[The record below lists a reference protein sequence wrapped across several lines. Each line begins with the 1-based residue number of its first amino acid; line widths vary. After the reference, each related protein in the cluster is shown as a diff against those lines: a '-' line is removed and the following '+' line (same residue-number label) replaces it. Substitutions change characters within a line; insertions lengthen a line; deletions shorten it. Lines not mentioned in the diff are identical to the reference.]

1 MSIEINENEGN
12 DINSSCKRPFKGKI
26 VSIWIHG
33 YVVVDY
39 KGITIT
45 TPGCD
50 LSRILGICRSSI
62 NPFSP
67 FSAMGFRIGL
77 TDKNGNK
84 IYTGD
89 IFRTKK
95 GGIYTVVYNKVLGY
109 ELVSIRTAD
118 ETTDDFLKSDNIEI
132 VGNIYD

>member
-1 MSIEINENEGN
+1 MKT
-12 DINSSCKRPFKGKI
+12 SCKRLFKSKI
-26 VSIWIHG
+26 GSIWIYGH
-33 YVVVDY
+33 VIIDS

-45 TPGCD
+45 TPSCD
-50 LSRILGICRSSI
+50 LSRILGIRRNSI

-67 FSAMGFRIGL
+67 FSSIGFHIGL

-95 GGIYTVVYNKVLGY
+95 GGIYTVVYKNLFGY
-109 ELVSIRTAD
+109 EFVSFKKAE
-118 ETTDDFLKSDNIEI
+118 ETTDDFLKSDNLEI